1 MIHIKYGTSV
11 MYRDV
16 SSAEVMNG
24 ALVIHVKYGTTLMY
38 RGVSS
43 AGVLNGT

>member
-1 MIHIKYGTSV
+1 M
-11 MYRDV
+11 MYRGA
-16 SSAEVMNG
+16 SSAEVLNG